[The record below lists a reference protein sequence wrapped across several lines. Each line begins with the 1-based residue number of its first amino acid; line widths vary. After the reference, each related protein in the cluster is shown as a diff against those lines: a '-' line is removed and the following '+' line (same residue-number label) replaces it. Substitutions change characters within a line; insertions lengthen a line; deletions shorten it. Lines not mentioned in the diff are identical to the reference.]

1 VEAGQLTVVPSTV
14 PADLGGTTKGDI
26 GTSLDQWSKFCA
38 AADGGGELAS
48 AAVAAGVAASVAQQ
62 LRYVSFFHNFGKLQ
76 RQVTTFV
83 DQVALGALT
92 SQLIFERKRLEGRI
106 EHIRTQH
113 TEAIRDKS
121 ATEKRAE
128 TFSTR

>member
-1 VEAGQLTVVPSTV
+1 
-14 PADLGGTTKGDI
+14 
-26 GTSLDQWSKFCA
+26 
-38 AADGGGELAS
+38 
-48 AAVAAGVAASVAQQ
+48 
-62 LRYVSFFHNFGKLQ
+62 
-76 RQVTTFV
+76 VTTFV

-121 ATEKRAE
+121 ATEKK
-128 TFSTR
+128 S